1 MPGCGCACVC
11 VCVRVGTVEYQQLID
26 DIVRDGRLYSS
37 HQHRQVLKVR
47 SPPCFADHDTYIT
60 NGFHESGMKLA
71 GSEAEVDNIGDCA
84 NKYG

>member
-1 MPGCGCACVC
+1 VC
-11 VCVRVGTVEYQQLID
+11 VCVGTVEYQQLID

-47 SPPCFADHDTYIT
+47 SPPCFADHYTCIT